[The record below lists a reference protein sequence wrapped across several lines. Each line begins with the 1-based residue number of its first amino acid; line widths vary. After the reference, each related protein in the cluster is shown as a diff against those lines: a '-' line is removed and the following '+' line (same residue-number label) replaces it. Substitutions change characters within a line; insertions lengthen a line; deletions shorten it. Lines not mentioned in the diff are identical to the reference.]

1 MTRFGPR
8 TLALAIG
15 ALLIASCDSS
25 PTQPVAAATDAAA
38 TTPAAASLLGPHDS
52 WLIRAGGLDGKTWR
66 YWAAAEAVTD
76 ASQRSTLYVLGGRHN
91 QAPSDPPATS
101 ILAYDVA
108 NDRWEAKASQF
119 RGAATN
125 GIGRVRQ
132 TLYISGGWNFSGD
145 PSQWTD
151 VSSRLFAYDV
161 AHDRLIR
168 KADMPRATAEG
179 VTGVIDDKVYVLAGK
194 CVGQPLCRDFYR
206 YDPSTNVWTQL
217 PPAPNS
223 HRHGA
228 GAAIGSKFY
237 VAGGGVSPYRSF
249 DVYDAA
255 TNRWSSPGLL
265 PPRRQFAVGAA
276 VQRKFWVVGI
286 AGGERDGD
294 PFADRNTVVYN
305 PATNTWANRNP
316 YSGPTG
322 EGGQF
327 LLRPFAAVRV
337 FFEGVQYLFA
347 VGSGHLFIDDT
358 VKPAGTIDPG
368 PPYIYTP

>member
-8 TLALAIG
+8 ALALALG
-15 ALLIASCDSS
+15 ALLNASCDES
-25 PTQPVAAATDAAA
+25 PTQPDAAA
-38 TTPAAASLLGPHDS
+38 TAPAVASLLNPPGT
-52 WLIRAGGLDGKTWR
+52 WTIRAPTPDRIWR
-66 YWAAAEAVTD
+66 YWSAAEAVTD
-76 ASQRSTLYVLGGRHN
+76 ASKHSTVYVLGGRFN

-101 ILAYDVA
+101 ILAYDVPTDQWA
-108 NDRWEAKASQF
+108 TKASQF

-125 GIGRVRQ
+125 GIGRVGH

-161 AHDRLIR
+161 AHDRLTR
-168 KADMPRATAEG
+168 KANMPRATAEG
-179 VTGVIDDKVYVLAGK
+179 VTGVIDGKVYVLAGN
-194 CVGQPLCRDFYR
+194 CVGQPLCRNFYR

-217 PPAPNS
+217 PSAPNS

-228 GAAIGSKFY
+228 GAAIGSKLY
-237 VAGGGVSPYRSF
+237 VAGGGASPYRAF

-255 TNRWSSPGLL
+255 TNQWSSPGLL
-265 PPRRQFAVGAA
+265 PPRRQFAVGTA
-276 VQRKFWVVGI
+276 VQGRFWVVGI

-294 PFADRNTVVYN
+294 PYADRNTVAYN
-305 PATNTWANRNP
+305 RATNTWRNLSP
-316 YSGPTG
+316 YPGPEG

-337 FFEGVQYLFA
+337 FFEGAQYLFA
-347 VGSGHLFIDDT
+347 VGSGHLYTDDT

-368 PPYIYTP
+368 PPYILTP